1 LSIVPISTTWRR
13 RRRRWRRPHVSMA
26 RALAIWI
33 IAHWLVFDQ
42 NILSFF
48 FLSVLFFGYRR
59 AFNLYFE
66 VKYAVL

>member
-26 RALAIWI
+26 GALAIWI
-33 IAHWLVFDQ
+33 IAHWLVFHR

-48 FLSVLFFGYRR
+48 FLSVLFFGCGHV
-59 AFNLYFE
+59 FNLSFE
-66 VKYAVL
+66 VKYVVL